1 MKRVFVLLYLFLA
14 ICPFG
19 FAQGNEASLTGSIT
33 DQSHAA
39 VANAKVTVRNKST
52 NFMQT
57 AATDSSGNYSFLSLP
72 IGNYEVK
79 VEQSGFDTASAEMV
93 LETAQKARQ
102 DFELRVGQS
111 QQTVTVESTAQGLS
125 TEDASL
131 GAVIDNNIIAETP
144 LYLRN
149 WDDLLRLVAGVQSNR
164 YTDQS
169 CHSPTIKFQQI
180 ASIPSP
186 LK

>member
-1 MKRVFVLLYLFLA
+1 M
-14 ICPFG
+14 
-19 FAQGNEASLTGSIT
+19 
-33 DQSHAA
+33 
-39 VANAKVTVRNKST
+39 
-52 NFMQT
+52 
-57 AATDSSGNYSFLSLP
+57 
-72 IGNYEVK
+72 K

-102 DFELRVGQS
+102 DFELRVGHS

-131 GAVIDNNIIAETP
+131 GAVIDNNIIVETP